1 MSVYVH
7 NITIDSG
14 TDFETEFNIN
24 KIDGGV
30 VNLAG
35 YTAAAQLRKHRESST
50 SVSFDVIFVER
61 DKGKIK
67 LSIPLWKTSRL
78 NPGRYYYDILFRKP
92 NGNREIVLEGSINVT
107 AGISTNCFG
116 GATPGS
122 AQRLCIAVID
132 ESDSQSVSGMSTK
145 WDQFRSTYPNR
156 TFYLLQPTT
165 EGFGSLVDNNSYET
179 LRCPDNFLQETTV
192 NTGRLIGQ

>member
-24 KIDGGV
+24 KVDGGV

-50 SVSFDVIFVER
+50 SVSFDVSFVER

-78 NPGRYYYDILFRKP
+78 NPGRYYYDVFFRKP
-92 NGNREIVLEGSINVT
+92 NGDKEIVLEGSINVT

-192 NTGRLIGQ
+192 NTGRLIG